1 MAFRAQWIADREG
14 EDVRS
19 QLHQARRGVITGEMR
34 HVARSEGLDPEV
46 VRAELAAGRLII
58 PANENHPELEPIG
71 IGLATRCKVNA
82 NIGNSPLASGID
94 GELDKLRTSIRYG
107 ADTVMDLSTGGDI
120 VAIREAIVRNSTAPV
135 GTVPLY
141 EAAERVEEI
150 EDISEDLLLEIIDL
164 QARQGVD
171 FMTIHCGLLREHLSL
186 LHTRLTGIVSRGGAL
201 MARWMLHHG
210 EQNPLY
216 TCYDAILDICRQH
229 DVSLSL
235 GDGLRPGCQADAS
248 DEAQFAELDVLG
260 ELTERA
266 WAADVQ
272 VMVEGPG
279 HIPFNEIE
287 MNVRRQQERCHGAP
301 FYVLGPLVTDIAAGY
316 DHINSA
322 IGGTM
327 AAFHGAAILCYVTPR
342 EHLGLPTLDDV
353 REGIIAHRIAAHAAD
368 IARGLPGARERDDA
382 MSRARYRFDWGRQL
396 ELALDGDR
404 ARDLRRSDLADGDV
418 GSDDFCT
425 MCGPKFCSMKNF
437 QMTETIKP
445 SQDLCGVKESP
456 ER

>member
-1 MAFRAQWIADREG
+1 MHVRSDWIQNREG
-14 EDVRS
+14 DVVVT
-19 QLHQARRGVITGEMR
+19 QMYYARQGIVTGEMGF
-34 HVARSEGLDPEV
+34 VAAREGLDPDR
-46 VRAELAAGRLII
+46 VRDEIAAGTMII
-58 PANENHPELEPIG
+58 PANIRHPELEPMG
-71 IGLATRCKVNA
+71 IGLSTTCKVNA
-82 NIGNSPLASGID
+82 NIGNSPLASGLT
-94 GELDKLRTSIRYG
+94 GELDKLEASIRFG

-120 VAIREAIVRNSTAPV
+120 VTIREGIIRASAVPV

-150 EDISEDLLLEIIDL
+150 EDIDEELLLDVIEL
-164 QARQGVD
+164 HAKQGVD
-171 FMTIHCGLLREHLSL
+171 FMTVHCGLLHEHLPL
-186 LHTRLTGIVSRGGAL
+186 LSSRLTGIVSRGGAL
-201 MARWMLHHG
+201 MARWMLNHG
-210 EQNPLY
+210 KQNPLY
-216 TCYDAILDICRQH
+216 TAYDDIVEICRRY

-266 WAADVQ
+266 WARDVQ

-279 HIPFNEIE
+279 HIPFHQIE

-301 FYVLGPLVTDIAAGY
+301 FYVLGPLVTDLAAGY

-327 AAFHGAAILCYVTPR
+327 AAYAGASILCYVTPR

-368 IARGLPGARERDDA
+368 IARGRVNARERDDQ
-382 MSRARYRFDWGRQL
+382 MSRARYSFDWQQQF

-404 ARDLRRSDLADGDV
+404 AREMRGLELNDGDV

-437 QMTETIKP
+437 KATKEIKP
-445 SQDLCGVKESP
+445 SQDLCGVKEGK
-456 ER
+456 